1 MRYTCLFVIVALAAC
16 RTAPGKTGNEKRA
29 AIRHMRDDALAELYR
44 REPKLKPK
52 VEGALGYAVF
62 SNFGAKFILVGSGQG
77 YGILV
82 ENSAWKGTNETFM
95 RMAEVNVGFGLG
107 VKHYRAIFVFT
118 RASVMRRFKE
128 SGWAFEGAAG
138 AGAAVD
144 GTGVDASLGASA
156 EGMWI
161 FILTK
166 TGVELQATVGGTKY
180 WKDDALN

>member
-82 ENSAWKGTNETFM
+82 ENPSGKETFM
-95 RMAEVNVGFGLG
+95 RVAEVNVGFGLG
-107 VKHYRAIFVFT
+107 VKHFRAIFVFT
-118 RASVMRRFKE
+118 KAGVMRRFKE
-128 SGWAFEGAAG
+128 SGWAFEAAAG

-180 WKDDALN
+180 WQDDALN